1 MATRMATRRV
11 AARGRVKIALA
22 LGAFVVVMAGVV
34 WRRTIGYG
42 KAVEMRRL
50 ESEYKELQAERS
62 RLVTDIR
69 SATSIGRLGPIAVSR
84 LGLKYANDSQSI
96 RLPMPMPR
104 ARN

>member
-1 MATRMATRRV
+1 MAERMAKRRV
-11 AARGRVKIALA
+11 AARGRVRIAVGL
-22 LGAFVVVMAGVV
+22 LAFVLVMAVVV
-34 WRRTIGYG
+34 WRRTIGFE

-50 ESEYKELQAERS
+50 ESQYKELQAERS

-96 RLPMPMPR
+96 RLPMPVPR